1 MAPETALHDFRRS
14 LGADGEDSP
23 ERRRPLRGR
32 YLLERDT
39 LPGWARSSG
48 CILAGA
54 DYLNRVT
61 GGGAEH
67 AVFFDPEL
75 QAYVKITRGFGLT
88 AGTDFRI
95 GKRTQKYLAVPFVR
109 QATPLEYL
117 ERLVLFNEL
126 FGDDIRVA
134 GVIGGSEPAIVT
146 TQPVIRGRDAS
157 SAEIVS
163 FMAGLGFAPLDNVVV
178 GRRDSASFFR
188 AADGVAVFDAHG
200 ENVLAGETGIAP
212 IDLFVIRAGEDLR
225 AFLEMPA
232 ADRLAE
238 IGRWVSVSSDWSAAH

>member
-1 MAPETALHDFRRS
+1 MAPESALHDFRRS
-14 LGADGEDSP
+14 LGTDGEDSP
-23 ERRRPLRGR
+23 ERRRPLRER
-32 YLLERDT
+32 YRIERDALLE
-39 LPGWARSSG
+39 WARSSG
-48 CILAGA
+48 CVLDGGE
-54 DYLNRVT
+54 YLSRVQD
-61 GGGAEH
+61 GGAEH
-67 AVFFDPEL
+67 AVFLDEEREL
-75 QAYVKITRGFGLT
+75 VFKITRRFGLT

-117 ERLVLFNEL
+117 ERIVLFNEV
-126 FGDDIRVA
+126 FGDDIRLV
-134 GVIGGSEPAIVT
+134 GVIAEPEPAIVT

-157 SAEIVS
+157 PAEIVT
-163 FMAGLGFAPLDNVVV
+163 FMADLGFAPLDDVVV

-200 ENVLAGETGIAP
+200 ENIIAAETGIAP
-212 IDLFVIRAGEDLR
+212 IDLFVIRASEDLR

-238 IGRWVSVSSDWSAAH
+238 IGRWVSVSSG